1 MTAKTRKNFNRML
14 AYKDGKINC
23 GNKNYEADEL
33 CLHNLDSDG
42 ERKEP
47 QYLPCF
53 IEEIGTTIDL

>member
-1 MTAKTRKNFNRML
+1 ML
-14 AYKDGKINC
+14 VYKDGKINC

-33 CLHNLDSDG
+33 CLHNLDSNG
-42 ERKEP
+42 ERMEP